1 MDILISMSP
10 RSREFDSN
18 TVLDA
23 ALDLFWRKGYK
34 GCCMDDVVRK
44 SGVARYGLY
53 QEFKNKD
60 HLYCAALTHYCDKL
74 CKIFDRTFCA
84 NSIQTD
90 SINLESHFDQVIE
103 QLDNG
108 EYEGCFAHQAAIE
121 RASDDEKVN
130 RIVQSFFDDIKAGY
144 RATLQREIERGQVRD
159 QPIED
164 LVVYVMGIQR
174 AVIAMTKQNCSL
186 QERKSY
192 VRCALNL
199 LKP

>member
-1 MDILISMSP
+1 MPP
-10 RSREFDSN
+10 RIREFDTTKVLN
-18 TVLDA
+18 T

-60 HLYCAALTHYCDKL
+60 FLYCATLKHYCQKL
-74 CKIFDRTFCA
+74 GKIFGNTLCPFK
-84 NSIQTD
+84 QETD
-90 SINLESHFDQVIE
+90 FTSLKNHFDQVIE
-103 QLDNG
+103 QLDKG
-108 EYEGCFAHQAAIE
+108 HYDGCFAHQAAIE
-121 RASDDEKVN
+121 RANENEQVN
-130 RIVQSFFDDIKAGY
+130 EIVQSFFDITKESY
-144 RATLQREIERGQVRD
+144 RAALKRGIDRGQVRD

-174 AVIAMTKQNCSL
+174 AVIAMTKQNCSM
-186 QERKSY
+186 QERKNY

-199 LKP
+199 LKPEY